1 MSAGR
6 GKQGRGGAPLPAEYT
21 LQDLTRRVLNV
32 LRYGRVVDIDEQA
45 GAVRVQTGTEAGDI
59 VVTGWITAAVGS
71 AGGDREAGGVPELD
85 EQVLLG
91 CVGGRLE
98 NARILARIPQ
108 DLFPSTSGDPND
120 VMQLYRVLEGTTYW
134 HAAHRRRAVGQV
146 DPQRRKEAK
155 AVKLNTMPPKDKTV
169 ANDRETPEILE
180 MYDEQYVRADVV
192 AAIVRA
198 AFSTQANGQAVNQL
212 VATCVAGGLAD
223 VLVEASNL
231 GDGDAVLQLV
241 AKSGMSTHTTEQN
254 PHKQNAVSRSGGS
267 AIVRTGAQVQGPG
280 DAESYDDVVA
290 PQGRAIK
297 VININGSESSELE
310 INLTNVPKLTIN
322 IGAEQQITADGTRMT
337 VKSKQ
342 VLIEAEFGKMVGDWI
357 LDGNLDV
364 TGTVSDA
371 VRAMSDDRDI
381 YNQHGHPVSGSK
393 ALPTDKKQ

>member
-6 GKQGRGGAPLPAEYT
+6 GTQGRGGAPLPAEYT

-32 LRYGRVVDIDEQA
+32 LRYGRVVDVDEEA

-59 VVTGWITAAVGS
+59 VVTGWITVAGKS
-71 AGGDREAGGVPELD
+71 SGGDRESGGVPELD

-108 DLFPSTSGDPND
+108 DLFPDTSGDPND
-120 VMQLYRVLEGTTYW
+120 TIQLYRVLEGTTYW
-134 HAAHRRRAVGQV
+134 HGAHRRRAVGQV
-146 DPQRRKEAK
+146 DPQRRKAAK
-155 AVKLNTMPPKDKTV
+155 ASKLNTMPPKDKKIT
-169 ANDRETPEILE
+169 NDREVPEILE
-180 MYDEQYVRADVV
+180 MHDEQWVRADVV
-192 AAIVRA
+192 AAIIRGV
-198 AFSTQANGQAVNQL
+198 FSTQANGQAVNQL
-212 VATCVAGGLAD
+212 VATCVAGGLAN
-223 VLVEASNL
+223 VLVEAANL
-231 GDGDAVLQLV
+231 GDGDAVLKLV
-241 AKSGMSTHTTEQN
+241 AKSGTSTHTTEQN
-254 PHKQNAVSRSGGS
+254 PNKQTEVTRSGGS
-267 AIVRTGAQVQGPG
+267 AIVHNGAVVEGPG

-322 IGAEQQITADGTRMT
+322 IGTEQQVVADGNRLM
-337 VKSKQ
+337 VKSKE
-342 VLIEAEFGKMVGDWI
+342 VLIDAEFGKMVGDWI
-357 LDGNLDV
+357 LDGDLDV
-364 TGTVSDA
+364 TGKVSDA